1 MSQITSSPGD
11 RSVGDATAEP
21 YPFASRFAVVDGH
34 RMHYIDEGPRDADAT
49 MLMVHGNPTWS
60 FYYRRLV
67 SHFLD
72 RVRCVAVDH
81 IGCGLSDKPQQYRY
95 TLAQH
100 IDNLESLIDQCDL
113 RNVTLVAHDWGGAI
127 AMGAAVRVPDRMS
140 RFVLSNTAAFRST
153 DIPRSIHLVHIPLFG
168 AMMVRG
174 LNAFVRAALDWT
186 VVNKTVMTP
195 AIKAGYKAPYG
206 SWHDRIAVLRF
217 VQDIPLK
224 SSHVSYNTLKEI
236 EEGLPQFADHPI
248 QFIWGEQD
256 FCFTTKFLDQFEEIY
271 PKANTLRLP
280 EAGHYL
286 FEDAD
291 EKYRGCIREFLNS
304 HPLNS

>member
-1 MSQITSSPGD
+1 MSTLD
-11 RSVGDATAEP
+11 RTDFADE
-21 YPFASRFAVVDGH
+21 YPFESHYLEVGEH
-34 RMHYIDEGPRDADAT
+34 RLHYVDEGEGEV
-49 MLMVHGNPTWS
+49 LLFVHGNPTWS
-60 FYYRRLV
+60 FAYRNAIKDLSQNYRCIA
-67 SHFLD
+67 LD
-72 RVRCVAVDH
+72 NL
-81 IGCGLSDKPQQYRY
+81 GCGFSDKPQDYPYHLQ
-95 TLAQH
+95 QH
-100 IDNLESLIDQCDL
+100 VDNLVQLIEKLDL
-113 RNVTLVAHDWGGAI
+113 QKITLIAHDWGGAI
-127 AMGAAVRVPDRMS
+127 AMGAAVRLPERMS

-186 VVNKTVMTP
+186 VVNKKVMTP

-206 SWHDRIAVLRF
+206 NWHDRVAVLRF

-224 SSHVSYNTLKEI
+224 SSHVSYDTLKEI
-236 EEGLPQFADHPI
+236 EAGLPQFADHPI

-271 PKANTLRLP
+271 PKANSLRLP

-291 EKYRGCIREFLNS
+291 EKYRGCIREFLDS